1 MDAGVEACVGLGGGV
16 GDELGVG
23 GGMLFFCAV
32 VTHVNPQSK
41 TTVKAATSRQSTGLA
56 VTARKPAAR
65 PRPLIFC

>member
-1 MDAGVEACVGLGGGV
+1 MPVMDAGVEACVGLGGGV

-41 TTVKAATSRQSTGLA
+41 TTVKAAASRHNA
-56 VTARKPAAR
+56 
-65 PRPLIFC
+65 LIAGCGDSDVDVEDR